1 MSGKILARASAISLA
16 LILAACGGDENS
28 TSIGGVD
35 DQQTDNGD
43 GTTDDGGQTQQEPVL
58 QLGTGSGDSFQDGA
72 ISLTATELSSGG
84 STRLDFNVVDTN
96 NGYEIF
102 GGEETTVSLSS
113 LCGPETFSSPVITTT
128 SGRITTSYEARCS
141 GQDTITARLDN
152 GETASATLTVA
163 PQEIGSLEF
172 VSVTPQTIA
181 ISGSSDSTRGNVSTV
196 IFKVLDEAGN
206 PVTDPEVEVD
216 FTLSTSLGGVALTEP
231 SSRLNESGEA
241 STRVTSGSVA
251 TVVSVTATATVG
263 DKTVETTSDP
273 ISISASI
280 PDHDSFSISVEG
292 NFLPNARNYDGVETN
307 IRIRA
312 ADRNNNL
319 INDTIVNFITSAGA
333 IQNECIL
340 QAGACTA
347 TWVSQDPRNPNGG
360 VVAILARSIGEESFE
375 DVDGNGEFDAGT
387 DDRFDPD
394 IHDTSEAF
402 LDKNNNGI
410 RDNDET
416 RFDYNGNGSYDVA
429 DGIYNGQACTRES
442 ADADQCTNEVKEI
455 FETAHIFA
463 ASDNIAITLSTTP
476 PLSAPGTICIE
487 IAGEFR
493 DIDGNLVQGPPPG
506 GTSVEFSTDNGEITG
521 DSSFDTTTRYT
532 TSPVQECI
540 RMASDGTPSSGTL
553 TVKVTP
559 PAPSPDRPYIEY
571 YTITD

>member
-1 MSGKILARASAISLA
+1 
-16 LILAACGGDENS
+16 
-28 TSIGGVD
+28 
-35 DQQTDNGD
+35 
-43 GTTDDGGQTQQEPVL
+43 
-58 QLGTGSGDSFQDGA
+58 
-72 ISLTATELSSGG
+72 
-84 STRLDFNVVDTN
+84 VVDAN

-113 LCGPETFSSPVITTT
+113 LCDPGADRQPFSSPAITTT
-128 SGRITTSYEARCS
+128 SGRISTSYEALCS

-152 GETASATLTVA
+152 GQTASATLTVA

-181 ISGSSDSTRGNVSTV
+181 ISGSSDSTRGNVSQV
-196 IFKVLDEAGN
+196 VFRVLDSAGN
-206 PVTDPEVEVD
+206 PITDPDVEVD
-216 FTLSTSLGGVALTEP
+216 FTLSTSLGGVALTET
-231 SSRLNESGEA
+231 SSPLNESGQA

-251 TVVSVTATATVG
+251 TVVSVTATATLG
-263 DKTVETTSDP
+263 GTTVETTSDP

-280 PDHDSFSISVEG
+280 PDYDSFSISVEG

-319 INDTIVNFITSAGA
+319 INDTIVNFVTSAGA
-333 IQNECIL
+333 IQNECTL
-340 QAGACTA
+340 EAGVCTA
-347 TWVSQDPRNPNGG
+347 TWVSQNPRNPNSG

-375 DVDGNGEFDAGT
+375 DLNSNGEYDAGT
-387 DDRFDPD
+387 DNFTPAL
-394 IHDTSEAF
+394 HETPEAF
-402 LDKNNNGI
+402 LDKNNNGT
-410 RDNDET
+410 RDNDEQW
-416 RFDYNGNGSYDVA
+416 FDYNNNESYDAA
-429 DGIYNGQACTRES
+429 DGIYNGQACTNAS
-442 ADADQCTNEVKEI
+442 KNAGQCTKEIKEI

-463 ASDNIAITLSTTP
+463 ASDNIAITLSATP
-476 PLSAPGTICIE
+476 PLSTPGTFCVE
-487 IAGEFR
+487 IAGEFF
-493 DIDGNLVQGPPPG
+493 DTDGNLVQGPPPG

-540 RMASDGTPSSGTL
+540 RMVSDGTPSSGTL

-559 PAPSPDRPYIEY
+559 PAPSPDRAYTEY